1 MKSTIF
7 EWIKTTLLNANNNVN
22 AEDLDLVHLVDTE
35 DEVLT
40 ILNEFYNEYNL
51 SPNF

>member
-1 MKSTIF
+1 
-7 EWIKTTLLNANNNVN
+7 VN

-35 DEVLT
+35 DQVLQ
-40 ILNEFYNEYNL
+40 ILNDFYNEYNL